1 MWWIC
6 FVEGQ
11 VHWSKVNILVEM
23 LLSDSQG
30 TTGFVWFWGWD
41 PVMGLVHTLEKE
53 SYTPRLKEHPSTT
66 FHVPDCCPAQAWQ
79 LWWLAHCVFTVP
91 IIWVL
96 FRLLSR
102 EKLGILSYRLVLR
115 RWIAVN
121 PLISCWRTKMQM
133 FHIHLACD
141 KNYLWVA
148 SASCKSITFLI
159 SSRGQYLRILPIV
172 GEIGSRF
179 GFWPWLHNPRI
190 PPANTVTLKY
200 GILIIG
206 VYFVSSPKFLS
217 WLILT
222 WIFLLSCR
230 MCLKSFGVSKYW
242 SNIQTNLFFFC
253 KMGRITPWLK
263 DNYQDKSQY
272 V

>member
-53 SYTPRLKEHPSTT
+53 SYTPRLKEHPSIT

-91 IIWVL
+91 IIWVI

-115 RWIAVN
+115 VWLAVN

-133 FHIHLACD
+133 FQIHLACD

-159 SSRGQYLRILPIV
+159 SSRGQYLRILPIL
-172 GEIGSRF
+172 GEIGAGLDF
-179 GFWPWLHNPRI
+179 DHDC
-190 PPANTVTLKY
+190 T
-200 GILIIG
+200 ILESLLQTQSHWNM
-206 VYFVSSPKFLS
+206 VSSSLVYTLS
-217 WLILT
+217 PLP
-222 WIFLLSCR
+222 
-230 MCLKSFGVSKYW
+230 SF
-242 SNIQTNLFFFC
+242 FH
-253 KMGRITPWLK
+253 
-263 DNYQDKSQY
+263 D
-272 V
+272 